1 MVRIDFVNITND
13 MILGLQFTAY
23 GTYDPIV
30 AEEPPPDR
38 RNIASALTAPT
49 ITCEVRASAG
59 GGSLQTATASVD
71 DVANTWQADFNL
83 PPSAVGTGRA
93 MIAHMMGPPKDSTEM
108 TNIEIKSNSLID
120 IKIDPAP
127 TGGGSGFVQAILNFL
142 SFRWLT
148 GATLAGKIK
157 KKHKGKGDTLHK
169 STAYSKFDSLIL
181 YCGVK
186 LDTQPKAKITFN
198 DLARRWEVD
207 HDLAGHGGKHVS
219 HVVEATFT
227 FNAKNHKI
235 VVARTDLEVET

>member
-30 AEEPPPDR
+30 AEEPPPKDTR
-38 RNIASALTAPT
+38 SVASLTT
-49 ITCEVRASAG
+49 IVITCEVRASAG

-71 DVANTWQADFNL
+71 EVAKTWQADFNL

-93 MIAHMMGPPKDSTEM
+93 MIAHLMGPPKDSTEM

-127 TGGGSGFVQAILNFL
+127 VGGGSPIMQAILNFL

-148 GATLAGKIK
+148 GAPLAGKIK
-157 KKHKGKGDTLHK
+157 KKHKPKGDILRP
-169 STAYSKFDSLIL
+169 SGDYSKFDSIIL
-181 YCGVK
+181 YRGGM
-186 LDTQPKAKITFN
+186 LDKQDKTKVQFN
-198 DLARRWEVD
+198 DTARRWNTD
-207 HDLAGHGGKHVS
+207 FGGHDLAAHGGKHVS
-219 HVVEATFT
+219 HIIWGKIGT
-227 FNAKNHKI
+227 HDI
-235 VVARTDLEVET
+235 VVGRTDLEVET